1 MKNDMTWERSDNS
14 EQNKQ
19 QAARPHGNLVGVQS
33 KTPSSIIHHPSSIS
47 SGNLVGSRSKTIA
60 HCVALALLLCVM
72 GCAKNSANLSS
83 QYPIYTSYQDIPGV
97 SAGEIEAIEAL
108 KGREKPFIYGMNLTT
123 ETFYDENGAIRG
135 YSALFCEWLSQL
147 FGIPFEPAVYEWGDL
162 IEGLENGAVDFTGEL
177 TANRERRQTYFMSD
191 AIAERSIKYMRLAGS
206 EPLLTIQAARSP
218 RYAFLEGATT
228 AGLVSPHISG
238 DFEII
243 LIDDY
248 DAAYTMLKNG
258 QIDAFF
264 EEGIAEAAFDRYG
277 DVMAEDF
284 FPLIY
289 APVSFTTQNPALSPV
304 VSVVQRA
311 IAQGGT
317 RHLINLY
324 NAGQREYMR
333 HKIFLRLSAEEHD
346 YIRQHNWEHPVPVA
360 MGYDTYP
367 TSFYNTREK
376 AWQGIAID
384 VLAEIEELTGL
395 AFERVNEQNADWPV
409 LLNML
414 QSGDVAM
421 VMELIRTAEREGR
434 FLWTDSSYQT
444 DYYALLSKSD
454 YPELNINEILFARVA
469 LIRDT
474 AYAELFRTWFP
485 DHGDAAEYANTGDAF
500 AALERGE
507 VDLVMA
513 TVNLLLSLT
522 NYQEQAGYKA
532 NIVFNRPYESSFG
545 FNRKETLLCS
555 IIDKAL
561 RTIETGSIAGHW
573 TRKNFD
579 YREKVAQS
587 RLPWLFGTAALLAC
601 ILVLLL
607 VMSRRNRQT
616 EKRTQAM
623 LDATPLACSLWDR
636 NGVMLDCNQEALKLL
651 GVKGKSDYIEHFSD
665 LNPEF
670 QPDGEATGM
679 KAARLIKAAFETG
692 YQRFDWMYRTASG
705 EELPVETV
713 LRRVPW
719 NDGYRLAAYSRDMR
733 SIYEQERA
741 VKKAEDASTAKSLFL
756 ATMSHEIR
764 TPLNAIISMSDL
776 MRTDNLDTVQR
787 GYFDDIKKMSRSLL
801 EITSDIPD
809 F

>member
-1 MKNDMTWERSDNS
+1 
-14 EQNKQ
+14 
-19 QAARPHGNLVGVQS
+19 
-33 KTPSSIIHHPSSIS
+33 
-47 SGNLVGSRSKTIA
+47 
-60 HCVALALLLCVM
+60 M
-72 GCAKNSANLSS
+72 GCAKNAKLADSND
-83 QYPIYTSYQDIPGV
+83 YPVYTSYQDIPGV
-97 SAGEIEAIEAL
+97 SAEETAAVEAL
-108 KGREKPFIYGMNLTT
+108 KDREKPFIYGMNLTT

-162 IEGLENGAVDFTGEL
+162 IEGLEDGSIDFTGEL

-206 EPLLTIQAARSP
+206 DPLLTIQAGRP
-218 RYAFLEGATT
+218 LRYAFLEGATT

-238 DFEII
+238 GFEIFY
-243 LIDDY
+243 IDDY

-264 EEGIAEAAFDRYG
+264 DEGIAEAAFDRYG
-277 DVMAEDF
+277 DVTAEDF

-289 APVSFTTQNPALSPV
+289 APVSFTTQNPARSPV

-311 IAQGGT
+311 IAHSGT

-324 NAGQREYMR
+324 NAGQQEYMR
-333 HKIFLRLSAEEHD
+333 HKIFLRLSAEEQD
-346 YIRQHNWEHPVPVA
+346 YIRLHNWERPVPVG

-395 AFERVNEQNADWPV
+395 AFQRVNEQSADWPV
-409 LLNML
+409 LLEML
-414 QSGDVAM
+414 ESGDVSL
-421 VMELIRTAEREGR
+421 VVELIRTAGREGR
-434 FLWTDSSYQT
+434 FLWTGSSYQT

-454 YPELNINEILFARVA
+454 YPDLNINEILFARVA

-485 DHGDAAEYANTGDAF
+485 DHGDMVTYANTGDAF
-500 AALERGE
+500 AALERDE

-513 TVNLLLSLT
+513 TRNLLLSLT

-545 FNRKETLLCS
+545 FNRNEAVLCS
-555 IIDKAL
+555 IIDKSL
-561 RTIETGSIAGHW
+561 RIIDTGSIAGRW
-573 TRKNFD
+573 TRKTFD
-579 YREKVAQS
+579 YRKKVAQS
-587 RLPWLFGTAALLAC
+587 RLPWLFGTAALLSC

-607 VMSRRNRQT
+607 VMSRRNRQ
-616 EKRTQAM
+616 
-623 LDATPLACSLWDR
+623 
-636 NGVMLDCNQEALKLL
+636 
-651 GVKGKSDYIEHFSD
+651 
-665 LNPEF
+665 
-670 QPDGEATGM
+670 
-679 KAARLIKAAFETG
+679 
-692 YQRFDWMYRTASG
+692 
-705 EELPVETV
+705 
-713 LRRVPW
+713 
-719 NDGYRLAAYSRDMR
+719 
-733 SIYEQERA
+733 A

-764 TPLNAIISMSDL
+764 TPINAIISMSDL
-776 MRTDNLDTVQR
+776 MRTDNFDTVQR

-801 EITSDIPD
+801 EITGRLRL
-809 F
+809 